1 MDTMMHITRKK
12 KILIGFLIVV
22 VLFVPLVFMAFKQDQ
37 PSSATQQPISTNT
50 PITTS
55 ESRTTQLLSPT
66 TTPGTAV
73 LYLQRR
79 TPTSAA
85 VVVDTHNKPV
95 SAVQLAISFD
105 PSILGNV
112 SIKPGSFF
120 NQALVLINKID
131 YSTGTIFYAAVVPPT
146 ARPQQGKGEVAFLTY
161 NFAPGSI
168 NPTNL
173 QFLPNTKI
181 TARGI
186 DSSILKEASGL
197 SIAAD

>member
-1 MDTMMHITRKK
+1 MMHLTRKK
-12 KILIGFLIVV
+12 KIVIGFIIVV
-22 VLFVPLVFMAFKQDQ
+22 ALFIPLLVLSLKQDQ
-37 PSSATQQPISTNT
+37 SSLQTQTAPTNAQPDTVNT
-50 PITTS
+50 GTGQS
-55 ESRTTQLLSPT
+55 SQASGPT
-66 TTPGTAV
+66 VAPGTAV

-79 TPTSAA
+79 TPTSSA

-105 PSILGNV
+105 PSILGNI
-112 SIKPGSFF
+112 SIKPGNFF
-120 NQALVLINKID
+120 GQALVLINKID

-146 ARPQQGKGEVAFLTY
+146 ATPQQGQGVVALLSY

-186 DSSILKEASGL
+186 DNSILKEASGI
-197 SIAAD
+197 SIAAN